1 MKTLVFHRSP
11 LLKLTFSAMFLAIG
25 LVLPY
30 LTGNIPE
37 VGAALCP
44 LHIPVLLCGYI
55 CGAPWGVVLG
65 VVLPVLR
72 STLFSMPP
80 MMPTAVSMAFE
91 LAAYGLVAGLFSKN
105 FVRKPVGMYVS
116 LITAMAAG
124 RIVWGLASAA
134 LYAAMGSAFSWALFA
149 AGAVLNA
156 VPGIILQLI
165 LIPAVLYALTR
176 ARLIPL
182 EK

>member
-1 MKTLVFHRSP
+1 
-11 LLKLTFSAMFLAIG
+11 
-25 LVLPY
+25 
-30 LTGNIPE
+30 
-37 VGAALCP
+37 
-44 LHIPVLLCGYI
+44 
-55 CGAPWGVVLG
+55 
-65 VVLPVLR
+65 
-72 STLFSMPP
+72 

-105 FVRKPVGMYVS
+105 FIRKPVGMYVS